1 MTQYQAVFMLPC
13 PVLTC
18 ISLQIR
24 VYGMK
29 YFDETAPY
37 WGNSMEKIIR
47 AGDNRLTV
55 RSVKIVGDGE
65 QLLISAIVV
74 RLGVSPPTR
83 CVPQVL
89 FVPAEQR

>member
-1 MTQYQAVFMLPC
+1 
-13 PVLTC
+13 
-18 ISLQIR
+18 
-24 VYGMK
+24 MK

-65 QLLISAIVV
+65 
-74 RLGVSPPTR
+74 
-83 CVPQVL
+83 
-89 FVPAEQR
+89 